1 MQKVLKAKRKSF
13 EGKINTDFH
22 DDIISKKYCHC
33 VYFPV
38 IFCIDSVFEIGKN
51 YYPQVFLEESQQII
65 KEKQIIKYQ
74 SNEMTQK
81 LEMTEKR
88 SLIKN

>member
-13 EGKINTDFH
+13 ECKINTNFH
-22 DDIISKKYCHC
+22 DDVIPKKYCHC
-33 VYFPV
+33 VYFFV
-38 IFCIDSVFEIGKN
+38 ILIDFVFEIDKN